1 MRCHVVTEP
10 TTGRTD
16 APHLRLGRLGFG
28 AANIGNLY
36 RAMTDEQALA
46 VLDAAWRSGIRHFDT
61 APHYGLGLSERRLG
75 SFLAGKPRG
84 EYVVSTKVGRLL
96 SPAPETADQLDLANG
111 FAVPAAWRRVWD
123 FTEQGIRAS
132 LEQSLQRLGLA
143 QVDIVY
149 LHDPEE
155 DDLGP
160 ALATGVPALVALRE
174 RGTVAAIGVG
184 SKSTDAL
191 LAAVRTGALDLVMVA
206 GRYTLLEQPAQD
218 ELIPACRAE
227 GVGVVVA
234 SVFNSGLLASPHPG
248 DGARYEY
255 ADAPP
260 EVLARARAIEA
271 VCAEFGVSLP
281 VAALHFPLRDPVVR
295 SVVVGGARPDHVRQ
309 NAQRV
314 ATAVPSRLW
323 ARLAELGLV
332 KA

>member
-1 MRCHVVTEP
+1 MVR
-10 TTGRTD
+10 TGAVD
-16 APHLRLGRLGFG
+16 LGLGRLGFG
-28 AANIGNLY
+28 TANIGNLY
-36 RAMTDEQALA
+36 RAMTDEQARA
-46 VLDAAWRSGIRHFDT
+46 VLDAAWDSGVRHYDT

-75 SFLAGKPRG
+75 AFLAGKPRG

-96 SPAPETADQLDLANG
+96 SPTPETAHQLDLANG
-111 FAVPAAWRRVWD
+111 FAVPAASRRVWD
-123 FTEQGIRAS
+123 FTERGIRTS

-174 RGTVAAIGVG
+174 RGSVAAIGVG

-206 GRYTLLEQPAQD
+206 GRYTLLEQPAHH
-218 ELIPACRAE
+218 ELIPACRAA
-227 GVGVVVA
+227 GVGVVAA
-234 SVFNSGLLASPHPG
+234 SVFNSGLLSSSHPG

-260 EVLARARAIEA
+260 ELVARARAIEE
-271 VCAEFGVSLP
+271 VCAEFDVTLP
-281 VAALHFPLRDPVVR
+281 VAALHFPLREPTVR
-295 SVVVGGARPDHVRQ
+295 SVVVGGARPEHIRQ
-309 NAQRV
+309 NAQRL
-314 ATAVPSRLW
+314 ATAVPSQLW
-323 ARLAELGLV
+323 ARLAERGLV
-332 KA
+332 TA